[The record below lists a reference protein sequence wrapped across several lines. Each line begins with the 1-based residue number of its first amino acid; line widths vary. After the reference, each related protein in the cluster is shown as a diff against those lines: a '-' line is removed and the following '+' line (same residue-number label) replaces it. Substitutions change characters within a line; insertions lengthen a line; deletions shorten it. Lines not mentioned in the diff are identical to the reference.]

1 MRCPKCGAKIRE
13 LDEICPKCNTKLD
26 EYEEEKERQEEKNE
40 DKTIFL
46 RIINAIQIIA
56 CIIVAI
62 VSFTD
67 EKIVN
72 GVMILIVGFVIFA
85 FINGFKDIIE
95 LLDSINNKLK

>member
-1 MRCPKCGAKIRE
+1 M
-13 LDEICPKCNTKLD
+13 DEEQTKKEDENT
-26 EYEEEKERQEEKNE
+26 
-40 DKTIFL
+40 DKTFFL
-46 RIINAIQIIA
+46 RIVSVLQIIA